1 MDGKA
6 GKDLSAHAKKAR
18 QKAGGGATRPKAA
31 AAVRPKKQKG
41 DDEFLRLSE
50 FNKAIISHS
59 PVAIFTLD
67 KDGVFTSVN
76 PALGVISGL
85 GQNAGKKLI
94 GFNWLRNSYTI
105 KSGLAAHITRAL
117 AGEPFQLWDFP
128 FITYEGDSNNFIDFK
143 GVPLKAKDGT
153 IEGLLCMIEETTER
167 VETRARL
174 MQEARKSAVGRL
186 AAGIAHELNNPLATL
201 VAHVE
206 LAVNCLKSLEAS
218 TADKTLID
226 ELRDYL
232 SVIETQAFRCKDVTG
247 SILSLPWKEGLE
259 ITDIDING
267 LLDSIVDSAD
277 TGKSEARILREFS
290 PLPNVRGNVRLSAPG
305 LFEPYQ
311 QRVRRSRGKDGRN
324 RARDDFRPGRRG
336 DRPRPRQR
344 QRRPGRHAE

>member
-1 MDGKA
+1 
-6 GKDLSAHAKKAR
+6 
-18 QKAGGGATRPKAA
+18 
-31 AAVRPKKQKG
+31 
-41 DDEFLRLSE
+41 
-50 FNKAIISHS
+50 
-59 PVAIFTLD
+59 
-67 KDGVFTSVN
+67 
-76 PALGVISGL
+76 
-85 GQNAGKKLI
+85 
-94 GFNWLRNSYTI
+94 
-105 KSGLAAHITRAL
+105 
-117 AGEPFQLWDFP
+117 
-128 FITYEGDSNNFIDFK
+128 
-143 GVPLKAKDGT
+143 
-153 IEGLLCMIEETTER
+153 MIEETTER
-167 VETRARL
+167 VETRALL

-206 LAVNCLKSLEAS
+206 LAVNYLKSLEAS
-218 TADKTLID
+218 TADKALLD

-259 ITDIDING
+259 ITEIDING

-277 TGKSEARILREFS
+277 TGKSEARIVREFS
-290 PLPNVRGNVRLSAPG
+290 PLPNVRGNVELSAAG

-336 DRPRPRQR
+336 SRPRPRQR